1 MIIISV
7 CNLIGNLNFIIT
19 MQCVQ
24 DYVSSEN
31 IPAKLLTTSA
41 YKKNDGKLFG
51 GQFQD
56 GVTNA
61 IDAMSM
67 IR

>member
-1 MIIISV
+1 MS
-7 CNLIGNLNFIIT
+7 
-19 MQCVQ
+19 QKK
-24 DYVSSEN
+24 